1 MQNFNIHLR
10 RAFARYYWQ
19 MGKVQ
24 VLAKDRAEAEKR
36 LALVLQNGPGQIQWQ
51 THPSAVAKA
60 GPHVIVL
67 IQADD
72 EVGIESSKCQGG

>member
-1 MQNFNIHLR
+1 MQYFNIHLR

-24 VLAKDRAEAEKR
+24 VLAKDRAEAEKL
-36 LALVLQNGPGQIQWQ
+36 LALILQNGPGQIQWQ

-60 GPHVIVL
+60 GPHIIIL

-72 EVGIESSKCQGG
+72 EVVIDIRKCQGK